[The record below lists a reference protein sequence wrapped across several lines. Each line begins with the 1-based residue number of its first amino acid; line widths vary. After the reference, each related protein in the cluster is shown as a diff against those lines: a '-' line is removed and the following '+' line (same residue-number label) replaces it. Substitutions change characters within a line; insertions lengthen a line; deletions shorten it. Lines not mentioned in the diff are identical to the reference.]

1 MGDEMEILLRRF
13 TIIALLAAIFAFA
26 FATAVE
32 RAADRPQRV
41 HLGSAAPCYHP
52 ASVNCVAAI

>member
-1 MGDEMEILLRRF
+1 MEILLRRF
-13 TIIALLAAIFAFA
+13 TIITLLAAIFAFA

-32 RAADRPQRV
+32 RAGDRPQRV